1 MSTKHTEMGMEMLQ
15 SGYNKAKPYLL
26 MVVVQS
32 GAAGMYLI
40 SSVVLKQ
47 GMSRY
52 VLVVYRNAV
61 GALVLAPF
69 AIFLE
74 RSLSIHMFLN
84 FATLCYKCV
93 QTSIGKR
100 RIKYADH

>member
-1 MSTKHTEMGMEMLQ
+1 MLQ

-61 GALVLAPF
+61 GAFVLAPF

-74 RSLSIHMFLN
+74 RLFVYN
-84 FATLCYKCV
+84 
-93 QTSIGKR
+93 
-100 RIKYADH
+100 